1 MLIVLCLSM
10 YAASGFGN
18 TLNKELNKIKT
29 PAGLITAANGEVKV
43 AGKVVYEDG
52 SVQLHDFG
60 EAGILIE
67 GHHGGRHCPNTYHI
81 IDRDTG
87 KLRVLDADADRS
99 TLFAECLRLSSVIAD
114 LGLVVMQP
122 AAATEQARIF
132 AFNGKTMVETVIK
145 RANQQAKLPGGGDE
159 VHRWSGKYLFEYLE
173 NLDERKRLLTVLS
186 EEELKFFSFYV
197 LRGAPMYEK
206 DGFIVGQ
213 GCDPD
218 MCNAN
223 WAVLGLRI
231 ADGAPFV
238 LMPDD
243 IKRMP
248 AGEKMPKVVLAE
260 AQSMN

>member
-1 MLIVLCLSM
+1 M
-10 YAASGFGN
+10 YAASGFSKA
-18 TLNKELNKIKT
+18 LSKESNKIKT
-29 PAGLITAANGEVKV
+29 PAGLVTAASGVVKV
-43 AGKVVYEDG
+43 AGEVVYDDD
-52 SVQLHDFG
+52 SVRLYDFG

-67 GHHGGRHCPNTYHI
+67 GHHGGRHCPNSYHI
-81 IDRDTG
+81 IDRAKG
-87 KLRVLDADADRS
+87 NLRVLYPDADRN
-99 TLFAECLRLSSVIAD
+99 TMFAECLGLASVLAE
-114 LGLVVMQP
+114 LGLVVMKP

-132 AFNGKTMVETVIK
+132 AFNGKTMVETIIQ
-145 RANQQAKLPGGGDE
+145 RTNEQAKLPGGGDE
-159 VHRWSGKYLFEYLE
+159 VRRWSGKYLFEYLE

-197 LRGAPMYEK
+197 LRGAPMFEK

-231 ADGAPFV
+231 ADGAAFV

-248 AGEKMPKVVLAE
+248 AGEKMPAVVLAE